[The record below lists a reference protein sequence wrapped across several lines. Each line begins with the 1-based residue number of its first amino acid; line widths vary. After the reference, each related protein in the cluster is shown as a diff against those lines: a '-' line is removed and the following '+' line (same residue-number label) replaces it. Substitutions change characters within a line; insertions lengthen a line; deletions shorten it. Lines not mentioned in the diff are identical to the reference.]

1 MVEKQDME
9 KLEKEGEGREE
20 AKEVQEVAKEVKEV
34 EVVEVKKGRFN
45 VGNVN
50 SEVIAVKVAEV
61 DVPKDTT
68 ADKDSPEE
76 PKGEEVKGEKKE
88 EEGVKKE
95 EEGDQKEV
103 GDKVEEAADKK
114 EAEADKKEE
123 EADKK
128 EDVNEIEE
136 AQAVA
141 IDQAPDERYL
151 KFDEEIGRGSFKTVF
166 KGEWLYA
173 VMVANPSRKF
183 KTSEW
188 KFPLSS
194 LKHQF
199 SSLTVFSGLDTETGV
214 AVAWCELQVLGG
226 LNVSCPTPGIF
237 KCSFMY

>member
-20 AKEVQEVAKEVKEV
+20 AKEVREV

-50 SEVIAVKVAEV
+50 SEVIAVKVAEA
-61 DVPKDTT
+61 DVPNDTT
-68 ADKDSPEE
+68 ANKDSPEE

-95 EEGDQKEV
+95 EGGDQKEV

-114 EAEADKKEE
+114 EAEADKKEAEADKKEEESDKKEE

-183 KTSEW
+183 KTSKW
-188 KFPLSS
+188 KFPFL
-194 LKHQF
+194 L
-199 SSLTVFSGLDTETGV
+199 
-214 AVAWCELQVLGG
+214 
-226 LNVSCPTPGIF
+226 
-237 KCSFMY
+237 

>member
-20 AKEVQEVAKEVKEV
+20 AKEVREVQEV

-50 SEVIAVKVAEV
+50 SEVIAVKVAEA
-61 DVPKDTT
+61 DVPNDTT
-68 ADKDSPEE
+68 ANKDSPEE

-95 EEGDQKEV
+95 EGGDQKEV
-103 GDKVEEAADKK
+103 GDKVEEAADKKEAEADKK

-183 KTSEW
+183 KTS
-188 KFPLSS
+188 
-194 LKHQF
+194 
-199 SSLTVFSGLDTETGV
+199 
-214 AVAWCELQVLGG
+214 
-226 LNVSCPTPGIF
+226 
-237 KCSFMY
+237 